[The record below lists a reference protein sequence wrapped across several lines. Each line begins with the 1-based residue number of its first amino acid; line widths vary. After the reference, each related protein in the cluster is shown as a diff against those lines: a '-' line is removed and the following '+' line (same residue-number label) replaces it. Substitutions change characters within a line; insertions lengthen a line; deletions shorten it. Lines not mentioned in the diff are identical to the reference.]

1 MRLNCILAS
10 DINGHNLNAPWS
22 VCKLT
27 PFLNARCATNPPQQS
42 FRYLNSQWIST
53 TESGSY
59 IPMTGQLS
67 NTEAWSLLACSVAS
81 LGVLKNTWSSDGAPV
96 FASLALSGLAF
107 SSSYA
112 IIRWTGDAFIRVGR
126 KGKDMSKK
134 QPIEL
139 LVITSPKHKTYADW
153 RSTGQK

>member
-1 MRLNCILAS
+1 MLAS
-10 DINGHNLNAPWS
+10 DLSGDRLRSTAKHVQVDTFSKCSLCNETSLQSSKDINGQWS
-22 VCKLT
+22 LPIDSVPDIT
-27 PFLNARCATNPPQQS
+27 
-42 FRYLNSQWIST
+42 
-53 TESGSY
+53 
-59 IPMTGQLS
+59 MTGQLS
-67 NTEAWSLLACSVAS
+67 NTEAWSLLACSAAS
-81 LGVLKNTWSSDGAPV
+81 LGVLSNTWSSDGAPV

-139 LVITSPKHKTYADW
+139 SVIFAL
-153 RSTGQK
+153 Q

>member
-1 MRLNCILAS
+1 M
-10 DINGHNLNAPWS
+10 
-22 VCKLT
+22 CKLT
-27 PFLNARCATNPPQQS
+27 PFPNACCATKPPQQQS
-42 FRYLNSQWIST
+42 SRDKTSQWIST
-53 TESGSY
+53 IKSGLY
-59 IPMTGQLS
+59 TPMSGQLS
-67 NTEAWSLLACSVAS
+67 NTETWSLLACSVAS
-81 LGVLKNTWSSDGAPV
+81 LGVLSNTWSSDGAPV

-139 LVITSPKHKTYADW
+139 SAILTPEHSSHAN
-153 RSTGQK
+153 

>member
-1 MRLNCILAS
+1 MS
-10 DINGHNLNAPWS
+10 
-22 VCKLT
+22 
-27 PFLNARCATNPPQQS
+27 
-42 FRYLNSQWIST
+42 
-53 TESGSY
+53 
-59 IPMTGQLS
+59 GQLS
-67 NTEAWSLLACSVAS
+67 NTETWSLLACSVAS
-81 LGVLKNTWSSDGAPV
+81 LGMLSNTWNNDGAPV

-139 LVITSPKHKTYADW
+139 SALFIPEHSTHANYKC
-153 RSTGQK
+153 TGQK